1 MLLLSPTAFPG
12 ITIRIGL
19 DLFPAQMKYRLV
31 VHIVRNNLIKY
42 IFLIHKPFII
52 VLSVYL
58 DKTNLIFTF
67 STPGF

>member
-19 DLFPAQMKYRLV
+19 DLFLAQMKYRLV

-42 IFLIHKPFII
+42 NFLIHKPFII